1 MQFFND
7 DTCREGAANG
17 LIHDKAP
24 CPKRRVVIIDDD
36 PAMGGLLT
44 TMVGSLGHD
53 VVIKEDPSASHTY
66 ELRDSDI
73 VFVDMLMPKVGGIQ
87 VLEQLGRQNVKS
99 AIVLMSTSDRY
110 LEEAEK
116 LVKSSGLDLLGVLYK
131 PFHLPDVKSVLEAV

>member
-1 MQFFND
+1 MQFFD
-7 DTCREGAANG
+7 DNASHERAGNG
-17 LIHDKAP
+17 LAP
-24 CPKRRVVIIDDD
+24 DISPRPKRRVVIIDDD
-36 PAMGGLLT
+36 PAMGDLLT
-44 TMVGSLGHD
+44 TIVGSLGHD

-66 ELRDSDI
+66 EICDSDI
-73 VFVDMLMPKVGGIQ
+73 VFVDMLMPKIDGLQ

-131 PFHLPDVKSVLEAV
+131 PFHLPDVQSVLEAV